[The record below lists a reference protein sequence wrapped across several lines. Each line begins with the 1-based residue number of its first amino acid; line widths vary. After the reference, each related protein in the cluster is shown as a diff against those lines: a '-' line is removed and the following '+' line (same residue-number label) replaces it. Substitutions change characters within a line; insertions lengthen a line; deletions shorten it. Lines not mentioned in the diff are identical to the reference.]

1 MQITF
6 DPFIPHEKRLVGT
19 ILEISSTY
27 PVSDPEYVAK
37 PVVAKNA
44 GSAASFMTSDEGDAG
59 EKTGE
64 VIAANSL
71 SDASPVSETA
81 PKKRGRKAKAEVEAE
96 APAEPADEATDND
109 NPPSVDDVRAALQD
123 YTVAHGIPAG
133 TALLKEFGAARISE
147 LNEGDYHAFV
157 KRCGE

>member
-6 DPFIPHEKRLVGT
+6 DPFIPHEKNLVGN
-19 ILEISSTY
+19 ILALTTTHPST
-27 PVSDPEYVAK
+27 SCGSVAE
-37 PVVAKNA
+37 PAMAKNTGTA
-44 GSAASFMTSDEGDAG
+44 TSVLTSTEGDGGDNAG
-59 EKTGE
+59 E
-64 VIAANSL
+64 ANDAL
-71 SDASPVSETA
+71 HLADASPAPETA
-81 PKKRGRKAKAEVEAE
+81 PKRRGRKPKAEA
-96 APAEPADEATDND
+96 APEPETDEADD
-109 NPPSVDDVRAALQD
+109 AGENPPTVDDVRAALQD